1 MKCRNI
7 AEKILN
13 IDLGNVIV
21 NFTQHE
27 IDFVENVNS
36 GDYTKICKHLRSDYF
51 NTSFVSIISIIIKYI
66 ENHHINT
73 LFFKIN
79 EYMESQVDILGNIYI
94 LDTYALLVHTSP
106 SIDIRLGTMIW
117 LSELQK
123 QYDVNMLYV
132 LDFIGENGVETTIK
146 YKAIII

>member
-13 IDLGNVIV
+13 IDTGNLIV

-27 IDFVENVNS
+27 IDFVES
-36 GDYTKICKHLRSDYF
+36 IDSDDYTKICKHLRSDYF
-51 NTSFVSIISIIIKYI
+51 YSSCMSIIGIIKKFKG
-66 ENHHINT
+66 NHPNNT
-73 LFFKIN
+73 MYFKVN
-79 EYMESQVDILGNIYI
+79 EYMESQLDILDN
-94 LDTYALLVHTSP
+94 TYHIDAYATLVHISP
-106 SIDIRLGTMIW
+106 TNDILLGTMTW
-117 LSELQK
+117 LSGLQK

-132 LDFIGENGVETTIK
+132 LEFIGENGVETTIK